1 MNDISPK
8 PVATMETVISHHAPP
23 TVMSHFKMREKIS
36 RLAEKRYTAPPQLA
50 GLKLKSVVGYD
61 GMGRNNM
68 IWHPVTG
75 KINLKIRR
83 VQEKYTDLVGYSDLN
98 LTSII
103 G

>member
-61 GMGRNNM
+61 GMGRHNM
-68 IWHPVTG
+68 VWHPVTG
-75 KINLKIRR
+75 KIILKIRC
-83 VQEKYTDLVGYSDLN
+83 VTQKYTNFV
-98 LTSII
+98 
-103 G
+103 